1 MLTFCKF
8 RALNM
13 PRSFIESMKW
23 IQGSAIKPRSFYL
36 AHIGR
41 CWCLC
46 DLTHI
51 PFCSAHHDRLYHR
64 YEPIIDSHSFDSLM
78 DSVDIL
84 PLSIAWP
91 LSCSWFLSE
100 LGVPFCQ
107 PDTSLSWFWFP
118 IGLYLDVIILG
129 GCVLLEWC
137 GYSSSCD
144 CLFCMLLRFPFSGLF
159 RLVGAFRFPLYHNLR
174 INFVC

>member
-23 IQGSAIKPRSFYL
+23 IQGSTIKPRSFYL

-51 PFCSAHHDRLYHR
+51 PLCSAHHDLLYHR
-64 YEPIIDSHSFDSLM
+64 YEPIFDSHSFDSLM
-78 DSVDIL
+78 DLVDIL

-118 IGLYLDVIILG
+118 IGYYLDVIILG
-129 GCVLLEWC
+129 GCVLLGWC

-144 CLFCMLLRFPFSGLF
+144 CLICMLPLLGL
-159 RLVGAFRFPLYHNLR
+159 LDL
-174 INFVC
+174 